1 MKYILTRI
9 QISIG
14 VLGCFIML
22 NCQRQ
27 QQTKVLKMALVPLGE
42 VQAQYLNQTEAALKN
57 YYAINVILFLTEKL
71 PKNAF
76 IQVKTPRYRADSLL
90 VFLKSIKPDSID
102 YIMGIT
108 DEDISTTKKD
118 ANGNI
123 KAPEYKYADWG
134 IMGLA
139 YRPGNAAVI
148 STFRIKSSD
157 KALFAQR
164 LEKIALHELG
174 HNLGLPHCPYKSC
187 FMNDANESISTIDNE
202 KTELCSSCKQHLR
215 GQFAY

>member
-1 MKYILTRI
+1 MTLTRI
-9 QISIG
+9 QISI
-14 VLGCFIML
+14 LILCNLLLL
-22 NCQRQ
+22 NCQNRQ
-27 QQTKVLKMALVPLGE
+27 IKVTRLSVVPLG
-42 VQAQYLNQTEAALKN
+42 VVSPQYLFQTKRALEK
-57 YYAINVILFLTEKL
+57 YYGFNVVLL
-71 PKNAF
+71 PETTLPHNAF
-76 IQVKTPRYRADSLL
+76 TQVKSPRYRADSLL
-90 VFLKSIKPDSID
+90 LYLQKIKPDSVN

-108 DEDISTTKKD
+108 DADISTTKID
-118 ANGNI
+118 ASGKI
-123 KAPEYKYADWG
+123 KIPVAKYADWG

-139 YRPGNAAVI
+139 FRPGNAAVI

-174 HNLGLPHCPYKSC
+174 HNLGLPHCPSKSC

>member
-1 MKYILTRI
+1 MKGI
-9 QISIG
+9 
-14 VLGCFIML
+14 
-22 NCQRQ
+22 
-27 QQTKVLKMALVPLGE
+27 
-42 VQAQYLNQTEAALKN
+42 
-57 YYAINVILFLTEKL
+57 VILFSLFICLSCNHPENCSQVNLGLLPLGKIKHADMITVKKALEKYYGFNVVLL
-71 PKNAF
+71 PETTLPPNAF
-76 IQVKTPRYRADSLL
+76 TPIKSPRYRADSLL
-90 VFLKSIKPDSID
+90 LYLQKIKPDSVN

-108 DEDISTTKKD
+108 DADISTTKKD
-118 ANGNI
+118 ASGKI
-123 KAPEYKYADWG
+123 KIPVAKYADWG

-139 YRPGNAAVI
+139 FRPGNAAVI

-174 HNLGLPHCPYKSC
+174 HNLGLPHCASKSC

>member
-1 MKYILTRI
+1 MKGI
-9 QISIG
+9 
-14 VLGCFIML
+14 
-22 NCQRQ
+22 
-27 QQTKVLKMALVPLGE
+27 
-42 VQAQYLNQTEAALKN
+42 
-57 YYAINVILFLTEKL
+57 VILFSLFICLSCNHPENCSQVNLGLLPLGKIKL
-71 PKNAF
+71 ANMITVKNALEKYYGF
-76 IQVKTPRYRADSLL
+76 NVVLLPETVLPPNAFTPVKSPRYRADSLL
-90 VFLKSIKPDSID
+90 LYLQKIKPDSVN

-108 DEDISTTKKD
+108 EADISTTKKD
-118 ANGNI
+118 ASGKI
-123 KAPEYKYADWG
+123 KNPATKYADWG

-139 YRPGNAAVI
+139 FRPGNAAVI

-174 HNLGLPHCPYKSC
+174 HNLGLPHCPSKSC

>member
-1 MKYILTRI
+1 MIT
-9 QISIG
+9 
-14 VLGCFIML
+14 V
-22 NCQRQ
+22 
-27 QQTKVLKMALVPLGE
+27 
-42 VQAQYLNQTEAALKN
+42 
-57 YYAINVILFLTEKL
+57 
-71 PKNAF
+71 KNALEKYYGF
-76 IQVKTPRYRADSLL
+76 NVVLLPETVLPPNAFTPVKSPRYRADSLL
-90 VFLKSIKPDSID
+90 LYLQKIKPDSVN

-108 DEDISTTKKD
+108 EADISTTKKD
-118 ANGNI
+118 ASGKI
-123 KAPEYKYADWG
+123 KNPATKYADWG

-139 YRPGNAAVI
+139 FRPGNAAVI

-174 HNLGLPHCPYKSC
+174 HNLGLPHCPSKSC